1 MDQDNKA
8 TEKSAQR
15 ADPRL
20 LELLVCPLTKTRL
33 VYSESTQELLSPAA
47 GLAYP
52 IRIGVPIMTSEDA
65 RQLTDEEIQSVR
77 SRPGS
82 T

>member
-1 MDQDNKA
+1 MGEDAKA
-8 TEKSAQR
+8 TEKPPQR

-20 LELLVCPLTKTRL
+20 LEMLVCPLTKTRL
-33 VYSESTQELLSPAA
+33 VYVEATQELLSPAA

-65 RQLTDEEIQSVR
+65 RPLSDEEVQNAR
-77 SRPGS
+77 GR
-82 T
+82 